1 MGAKRRTFQGALAP
15 GLSVGGNQQG
25 ATPWEPSGGA
35 PSKSDG
41 RRALSGFASWRKSG
55 RGLGARW
62 PAFQGALAPGLGVW
76 GWSTWGHPLGPIG
89 GGAPPKLQECRPVG
103 EKVWA
108 GHRGHPSPGGLPP
121 AYRPVGAGSDGAL
134 PRTIIYIY
142 IQVSEVSPL
151 ETWTICLSIYIY
163 PSTCRSC
170 RKRWG
175 VGYREVG
182 GLWGHTGGPTPEGTP
197 GGTLT

>member
-1 MGAKRRTFQGALAP
+1 MAKKWAR
-15 GLSVGGNQQG
+15 VGGKV
-25 ATPWEPSGGA
+25 ARLPGGA
-35 PSKSDG
+35 
-41 RRALSGFASWRKSG
+41 
-55 RGLGARW
+55 GA
-62 PAFQGALAPGLGVW
+62 G
-76 GWSTWGHPLGPIG
+76 TWGVGVVNMGPPPG
-89 GGAPPKLQECRPVG
+89 NHRGGAPPKLQECRPVG